1 MVLFKVM
8 LYNPSIFRP
17 PENAVGDLTR
27 VAPCMGYLLTKC
39 QGIRDADQ
47 WFHSTHALSIS
58 QRAVW
63 IKLKGLKENPRISRW
78 SLKFPAIPRG
88 WVLNWWT
95 HNFFH
100 NYFFGKAIPK
110 IAAKLASFIALGTN
124 RKEKILCS
132 LCAKQ
137 DRKSKPI
144 LLTEVIS
151 WGPKDKSVMRYKTI
165 SVWPW
170 EYMTTCHFSRR
181 QSAR

>member
-1 MVLFKVM
+1 
-8 LYNPSIFRP
+8 
-17 PENAVGDLTR
+17 
-27 VAPCMGYLLTKC
+27 MGYLLTKY

-47 WFHSTHALSIS
+47 WFHSTHAFSIS

-63 IKLKGLKENPRISRW
+63 IKLKGLKENPRIPRW

-100 NYFFGKAIPK
+100 NYFFGKVIPK